1 MFLLPMTRLRSAL
14 SRLRSDTHGGIAIMS
29 GALFSVAIVC
39 AAFAVDLG
47 SMYLEKRRTQG
58 IVDLAAMAAAG
69 DIGRAR
75 AAAEATFNANHVSLS
90 GADLEVELGHYK
102 PEVSTAIGA
111 RFQVGVQPLNAARVT
126 LRRPVNIF
134 FAKVFMSD
142 CCSVRVTALAA
153 NAQVAT
159 FSLGSRLAAL
169 RDGVVNQL
177 LGGLLGGNITLTAV
191 DYNSI
196 ASANVGLFQF
206 GQALATQLNINA
218 VTYKDVLDANVT
230 VGDVIKALASVA
242 PDSATRASLNSLAAQ
257 SSASF
262 VRVPMSQV
270 LSYGPL
276 ENQKLS
282 EALNFPDPRL
292 NIMDLV
298 TAAATISGNGR
309 LISLDL
315 GASIPGLAKLT
326 LDVAI
331 GDPVQQSPWAGV
343 GEVGATVNTAQ
354 IRVRLVAEVGGQGLL
369 AATRVRLPIYI
380 DGAYA
385 TGRLANIACAADGT
399 GSVSVAARPGIVAA
413 HIGEVTNWDLSS
425 FNPHVSPAKATIVD
439 LALIKVKGR
448 ASVDVTNTSES
459 TVTFSQTEINNLTVK
474 RVSTKNI
481 AETLVSSLLSRLSLE
496 LGPLTVPAVDPL
508 VRNILTGV
516 AAPLDQVVYTLLSTL
531 GIRLGEV
538 DVRVHGVRCRNSV
551 LTG

>member
-1 MFLLPMTRLRSAL
+1 MRRLARGRVGSLL
-14 SRLRSDTHGGIAIMS
+14 SRVRADTRGGIAIMS
-29 GALFSVAIVC
+29 GALFSVAIIC

-69 DIGRAR
+69 DIANAQ
-75 AAAEATFNANHVSLS
+75 AAAEATLRANNINLNGSELQ
-90 GADLEVELGHYK
+90 LEMGHYK
-102 PEVSTAIGA
+102 PEVTTAVGA
-111 RFQVGVQPLNAARVT
+111 RFQVGVLPLNAVRVT
-126 LRRPVNIF
+126 LRRPVDIY
-134 FAKVFMSD
+134 FARVFMND
-142 CCSVRVTALAA
+142 CCSISVTALAA

-177 LGGLLGGNITLTAV
+177 LGGLLGGNVSLTAV
-191 DYNSI
+191 DYNAI
-196 ASANVGLFQF
+196 ASANVGMFEF
-206 GQALATQLNINA
+206 GQALATRLNIDA

-230 VGDVIKALASVA
+230 VGDVINALASIA
-242 PDSATRASLNSLAAQ
+242 PDSTTRAALNSLAAQ

-262 VRVPMSQV
+262 VTVPLQQV

-276 ENQKLS
+276 ENMKLG
-282 EALNFPDPRL
+282 EGLTFPDPRF
-292 NIMDLV
+292 NVMDLV

-309 LISLDL
+309 LISLDV
-315 GASIPGLAKLT
+315 GATIPGVAKLT

-331 GDPVQQSPWAGV
+331 GDPVQQSPWAAV

-385 TGRLANIACAADGT
+385 TGRLANIACAADGS

-413 HIGEVTNWDLSS
+413 HIGEVSNWDLTS
-425 FNPHVSPAKATIVD
+425 FSPLVSPAKATIVD

-448 ASVDVTNTSES
+448 ASIDVTNTSES
-459 TVTFSQTEINNLTVK
+459 TVSFSQAEIDNLTVK
-474 RVSTKNI
+474 RVSTQNI
-481 AETLVSSLLSRLSLE
+481 TETLVGSLLSRLSLE
-496 LGPLTVPAVDPL
+496 LGPLTLPAVDPL

-551 LTG
+551 LAG